1 MSEIDIDQREAAR
14 IRRYMQEFTE
24 GFRRLGA
31 IGPSVSVFGSAR
43 TARDSLRYRTA
54 ERIGRLLS
62 DAGFAVVSGGGPGL
76 MEAVNRGAHD
86 GKSASVGLN
95 IQLPHEQRANPYQN
109 ISLSFR
115 HFFSR
120 KVMFVRYACAYV
132 VLPGGFGT
140 LDEVAEVLAL
150 LQTGKS
156 RRVPIV
162 LVEGAF
168 WGGLLDWMREQM
180 LGEGM
185 IDADDL
191 HLLQVAETAEEVLQA
206 ISAHYGERGYQASP
220 AESELMFEL

>member
-1 MSEIDIDQREAAR
+1 MSEMSMDPREAAR
-14 IRRYMQEFTE
+14 IQRYLQEFTA
-24 GFRRLGA
+24 GFTRLGA

-43 TARDSLRYRTA
+43 TAADSPRYRTA

-62 DAGFAVVSGGGPGL
+62 DAGFAVFTGGGPGL
-76 MEAVNRGAHD
+76 MEAVSRGAYA

-95 IQLPHEQRANPYQN
+95 IQLPHEQRANAYQD
-109 ISLSFR
+109 ITLSFR

-140 LDEVAEVLAL
+140 LDEVAEVLGL

-168 WGGLLDWMREQM
+168 WGGLLDWMRERM

-185 IDADDL
+185 IDAAEMQ
-191 HLLQVAETAEEVLQA
+191 LLKVVEEPEEVLQA
-206 ISAHYGERGYQASP
+206 ISGHYGERGYRASQ